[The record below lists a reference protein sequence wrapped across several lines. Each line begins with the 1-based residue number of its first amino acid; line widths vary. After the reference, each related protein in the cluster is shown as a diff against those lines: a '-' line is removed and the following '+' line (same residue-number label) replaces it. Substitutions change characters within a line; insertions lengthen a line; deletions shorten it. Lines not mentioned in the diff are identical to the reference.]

1 MRPLET
7 GMQLREYRLEHRI
20 GRGGEGD
27 VWLALHMRGQPV
39 ALKARPHTDDQ
50 DAHRF
55 RAEFARLRTLRI
67 PGVVRVLDVGAD
79 QGYLFFTMEVAEGV
93 PFDKFAS
100 SINSMK
106 RRIQR
111 VSAAGAQ
118 VSRALASIHRLGLAH
133 RDIKP
138 ANIHVTTTLVEGDLE
153 AIVLDFGT
161 HHFGH
166 SSDDTQNIRGTPAY
180 MAPEQRLGMP
190 HDHRVDIY
198 SLGTV
203 LFEAISREDARK
215 LSPGQRRPSLVGL
228 SPEVPPALGHLVDRM
243 LDLDPADRP
252 SAEEAEAILHGVA
265 HGTYLPPATWPKPVF
280 TGSDVKPLLENSR
293 GVHGTLGDGVARY
306 IATCRWHWYRKGYTS
321 VMGRC
326 DPSRPFSAWVTIL
339 GQLFGQRS
347 AGQRA
352 LLAGAELPVLH
363 GIWPEIPQPCDQP
376 HVHVPEPDVAAQAIA
391 RVLNR
396 CGPIAVVIHD
406 LHQAD
411 PGMVATIQS
420 VHADLDPRNRLWVTS
435 ATPETVLEAAT
446 LPAWTEETHR
456 IGWAELLGERVP
468 CPPVA
473 KNGRDFLRVAWTE
486 LAKERNE
493 PEILHPVPISLQRL
507 SVLRQPFP
515 HTVAVQIA
523 PDLNTWI
530 EEGQLVTVSEAT
542 EYASALIRFASE
554 ATRTFAKAELADVA
568 ASHKLAAIAWGRFP
582 EADEAIR
589 ERVKHLLLGQMATP
603 EDLISVVQLEVN
615 SEHPHQV
622 RRWIDLLR
630 LHVGSQR
637 FNDRATVF
645 EARYALLY
653 SQLYIAPNT
662 IHMDDVRELA
672 VQADDVRSRG
682 LAAHLKL
689 AHAIRTG
696 EAKDVVTDGR
706 RWAQSISIS
715 HPIMAARMYRE
726 IALASLGTRRNHAA
740 IRDSRCA
747 LELARKG
754 AEVLAGPDEPTE
766 GEATLTGPPRRLTQT
781 EIDAATTYSAALVYA
796 CEPEEAAHLCHTMFR
811 RCHRSGHHRGAAAF
825 LINQGIALHRVG
837 KRTEAIDALAEARA
851 MQHLHGDATVFANQ
865 AVVSAR
871 LAVERSDPAAA
882 NLLLDE
888 AITAGIG
895 IDDPDLLAEAWTS
908 VLDLATQTGSIIE
921 ARRALSTYGVDGV
934 WSARDHWPAV
944 LARWHWAR
952 GRIDDA
958 IAATEETRQGY
969 GGACVHAERARL
981 LLISGNREAAVE
993 CANALLRHPEATQF
1007 SELHVFAQLVLGAA
1021 SKEPDV
1027 AFQPWIAATRDS
1039 RWVHLYLGAL
1049 HLDAI
1054 RRRSRGENVM
1064 PLLRQLSARAV
1075 DLRHRMYQALANPQG
1090 W

>member
-1 MRPLET
+1 MRPLEP

-27 VWLALHMRGQPV
+27 VWLALHMRGKPV
-39 ALKARPHTDDQ
+39 ALKARPHTDDN

-79 QGYLFFTMEVAEGV
+79 QGYLFFTMEVADGV
-93 PFDKFAS
+93 PFDQFS
-100 SINSMK
+100 VGINALK
-106 RRIQR
+106 RRVQR
-111 VSAAGAQ
+111 VCAAGAQ
-118 VSRALASIHRLGLAH
+118 VARALASIHRLGLAH

-138 ANIHVTTTLVEGDLE
+138 ANIHVTEALVGGDIE

-166 SSDDTQNIRGTPAY
+166 SSDDTDSIRGTPAY

-203 LFEAISREDARK
+203 LHEAISSGDARK
-215 LSPGQRRPSLVGL
+215 LSPGQRRPSLVGMG
-228 SPEVPPALGHLVDRM
+228 PEIPLALGELIDRM

-252 SAEEAEAILHGVA
+252 SAEEAEATLYGIA
-265 HGTYLPPATWPKPVF
+265 HGTRLPPAMWPKPVF
-280 TGSDVKPLLENSR
+280 TGSDVKPLLEKSR
-293 GVHGTLGDGVARY
+293 RVQGSLGDGVARY
-306 IATCRWHWYRKGYTS
+306 IATGRWHWYRKGYTS

-326 DPSRPFSAWVTIL
+326 DPTRPFSAWVTIL

-347 AGQRA
+347 TAQRVK
-352 LLAGAELPVLH
+352 LAGDDLPVLH
-363 GIWPEIPQPCDQP
+363 GIWPEIPQPCDKP
-376 HVHVPEPDVAAQAIA
+376 HIHVPEIDVAARAIA
-391 RVLNR
+391 NVLNR

-406 LHQAD
+406 LHHAD
-411 PGMVATIQS
+411 PGMTKS
-420 VHADLDPRNRLWVTS
+420 VSLVHDDLDPRNRLWITS
-435 ATPETVLEAAT
+435 ATPGTEIEPAT
-446 LPAWTEETHR
+446 LPPWTEETHQT
-456 IGWAELLGERVP
+456 GWTELLGDRVP
-468 CPPVA
+468 CPRAA
-473 KNGRDFLRVAWTE
+473 KNGREFLRAAWTE
-486 LAKERNE
+486 LAKEREE
-493 PEILHPVPISLQRL
+493 PTILDPMPISLQRL
-507 SVLRQPFP
+507 SILRQPFP
-515 HTVAVQIA
+515 QAVAVQIA
-523 PDLNTWI
+523 PDLNTWLQD
-530 EEGQLVTVSEAT
+530 GQLMTMSDAT
-542 EYASALIRFASE
+542 EHSSALIRFASE
-554 ATRTFAKAELADVA
+554 ATRTFAMAELPDASA
-568 ASHKLAAIAWGRFP
+568 AHKLAAIAWGRFP
-582 EADEAIR
+582 EADDAIR
-589 ERVKHLLLGQMATP
+589 ERVKHLLLGNHATA
-603 EDLISVVQLEVN
+603 EDLIAVVQLEVT

-630 LHVGSQR
+630 LHLGNRS
-637 FNDRATVF
+637 FNTRATAF

-653 SQLYIAPNT
+653 TQLYIAPNT
-662 IHMDDVRELA
+662 IDMNDVRELA
-672 VQADDVRSRG
+672 VEADNARRRG
-682 LAAHLKL
+682 LAAHFKL

-696 EAKDVVTDGR
+696 EAKNVVQEGR
-706 RWAQSISIS
+706 RWALSISQS

-726 IALASLGTRRNHAA
+726 VALASLGTRRNHAA
-740 IRDSRCA
+740 IKDSRAA
-747 LELARKG
+747 LALARKG
-754 AEVLAGPDEPTE
+754 AEHHAGPDEPTDVE
-766 GEATLTGPPRRLTQT
+766 TTATGPARRLTQT

-796 CEPEEAAHLCHTMFR
+796 SEPGEAAHLCNTMYR

-825 LINQGIALHRVG
+825 LINQGIALHRLG

-871 LAVERSDPAAA
+871 LAVERADPAAA
-882 NLLLDE
+882 SLLLDE
-888 AITAGIG
+888 AITAGVG

-921 ARRALSTYGVDGV
+921 ARRALSTYGIDGV
-934 WSARDHWPAV
+934 WSARDHWPAA

-952 GRIDDA
+952 GQIDNA
-958 IAATEETRQGY
+958 LAATEEPRQGY
-969 GGACVHAERARL
+969 GGACVQAERARL
-981 LLISGNREAAVE
+981 LLIRGDREAAVE
-993 CANALLRHPEATQF
+993 CANALLRHPAAIQF

-1021 SKEPDV
+1021 SKEPDT
-1027 AFQPWIAATRDS
+1027 AFQPWITATRES

-1075 DLRHRMYQALANPQG
+1075 DLRHHMYQALANPQG